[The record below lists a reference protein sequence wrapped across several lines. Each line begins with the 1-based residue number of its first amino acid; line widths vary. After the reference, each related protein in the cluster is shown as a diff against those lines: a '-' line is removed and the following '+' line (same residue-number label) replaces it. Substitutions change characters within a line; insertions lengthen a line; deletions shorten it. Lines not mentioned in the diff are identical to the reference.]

1 MYKTMVFT
9 AIVVLVMSTV
19 APAAIWQNQQTQ
31 AGHVA
36 GTATIGV
43 WGTARQNN
51 TSTAAAGQ
59 AAGQGIF
66 IGRGGVAAGQ
76 GSMQGGVSNVNNQ
89 SSTRSFL
96 GAAATFFWGGA
107 GTNQQTVLW
116 P

>member
-9 AIVVLVMSTV
+9 VIAVLVMSTV

-51 TSTAAAGQ
+51 TSTAAGSQ
-59 AAGQGIF
+59 AAGQGVWL
-66 IGRGGVAAGQ
+66 GWGGVGAGQ
-76 GSMQGGVSNVNNQ
+76 GSTQNAISNVNNR
-89 SSTRSFL
+89 STTQSFL

-107 GTNQQTVLW
+107 GTNQQSVLW

>member
-9 AIVVLVMSTV
+9 TIVVLVMSTV

-59 AAGQGIF
+59 AAGQGAWLGWGG
-66 IGRGGVAAGQ
+66 IGVGNASGQ
-76 GSMQGGVSNVNNQ
+76 GAISNVNNQ
-89 SSTRSFL
+89 STTRSLL

-107 GTNQQTVLW
+107 RTNQQSVVL